1 MTERLAITPLRYRPD
16 VEQIEPDEP
25 QIARDLAETMLSIA
39 QKTYADSGHAM
50 RCVHAKSHGLLAA
63 RLEVL
68 ADLPPE
74 LAQGIFSKSH
84 AYDCVIRL
92 STTPGDL
99 LHDSVST
106 PRGMALKV
114 LDVEGARLPGSEG
127 SSNQDFVLANGKE
140 FNSPS
145 GEAFLK
151 NLRMLALTTD
161 RIEGLKELISKV
173 FRGMESVVEAV
184 GGQSAMLKSLGG
196 NPPTHILGESF
207 FSQVPIRYGDYVAK
221 VGVVPASDNF
231 RALANAR
238 LDIGKDSNAIRH
250 VVEHFFAE
258 ETAIWHLQIQLCTD
272 LDAMPVEGI
281 SPWDEKTSP
290 FITIARIIVDP
301 QQAWNEERS
310 NTVDDGMRF
319 DPWNGVEAH
328 QPLGSIMRLRK
339 LAYEKS
345 AAFRSQ
351 RNATPVTEPLSCPF
365 TRREPE
371 LEAILPTEKRVPAN
385 RNVFS
390 PD

>member
-1 MTERLAITPLRYRPD
+1 MTGRLAVTPLRYRPD
-16 VEQIEPDEP
+16 LEQIEPDEP

-50 RCVHAKSHGLLAA
+50 RCVHAKRHGLLAA

-74 LAQGIFSKSH
+74 LAQGIFDKSQT
-84 AYDCVIRL
+84 YDCVMRL

-114 LDVEGARLPGSEG
+114 LDVEGARLAGSEG
-127 SSNQDFVLANGKE
+127 SFNQDFVLANGKE

-145 GEAFLK
+145 GKAFLK

-161 RIEGLKELISKV
+161 RIEGLKELVSKV
-173 FRGMESVVEAV
+173 FRGLESVVEAV
-184 GGQSAMLKSLGG
+184 GGQSSTLKSLGD

-207 FSQVPIRYGDYVAK
+207 YSQVPIRYGDFVAK
-221 VGVVPASDNF
+221 VGVVPASDNL
-231 RALANAR
+231 RALANKQV
-238 LDIGKDSNAIRH
+238 DIGKDADAIRH
-250 VVEHFFAE
+250 EVEQFFVE

-290 FITIARIIVDP
+290 FITVARLIVDP
-301 QQAWNEERS
+301 QQAWSEERS

-319 DPWNGVEAH
+319 SPWNGIKAH

-351 RNATPVTEPLSCPF
+351 RNAMPVTEPMSCPLN
-365 TRREPE
+365 RERGHFAE
-371 LEAILPTEKRVPAN
+371 REALRDA
-385 RNVFS
+385 
-390 PD
+390 